1 MNWTPFV
8 IAWMCLGVATL
19 GLALY
24 RKFLSMKED
33 DYIHIEGWRAPQV
46 AEQETM
52 AHKMH
57 TIDRVGEALSV
68 STVLTGLILAFAYV
82 YAILNHVR

>member
-24 RKFLSMKED
+24 RKFLAMRED

-46 AEQETM
+46 AAQETM

-57 TIDRVGEALSV
+57 AIDRVGETLSV
-68 STVLTGLILAFAYV
+68 LTVVAGLALAFAYV
-82 YAILNHVR
+82 YAMLNRG